1 MSARTAGSFA
11 SVPCPG
17 RRRTA
22 AGLLLGAAAA
32 WLGPAMHAIAL
43 EPVRRMRTAAPAPA
57 ADDSLAYASRD
68 DVQRYAEALAQRRG
82 FDPAWLRS
90 ALAQARYQ
98 PSVAR
103 AVMPPP
109 AGVAKSWAA
118 YRSRFVEPARIGA
131 GVAFW
136 DANQRWLAKADDV
149 FGVPPEIVVGIVG
162 VETFYGRL
170 MGNYRVVDSLCT
182 LAFDFPAGRSDRSA
196 FFRDEL
202 EAFFI
207 LCRTEAREPL
217 LVKGSY
223 AGAMGLPQFMP
234 SSFNRWAVDFDGDG
248 RTDLDSSPAD
258 VVGSVGLFLA
268 AHGWRRGLRPR
279 YRVTPPDDA
288 TERALLLGPDI
299 VPSFTAAEMAAHGAR
314 VDAPD
319 LDAGEKLAL
328 VQVDNGDAPPSHV
341 AGTSNFYALTRYNQS
356 SYYALAVI
364 ELGEAVRA
372 GLGRSR

>member
-1 MSARTAGSFA
+1 MNDRIAEAGA
-11 SVPCPG
+11 DIPCPG
-17 RRRTA
+17 RRRAA
-22 AGLLLGAAAA
+22 AGLLIGAAAA
-32 WLGPAMHAIAL
+32 CLGPALRADARQA
-43 EPVRRMRTAAPAPA
+43 VKRVRTAASAPA
-57 ADDSLAYASRD
+57 GDDSLTYAARE
-68 DVQRYAEALAQRRG
+68 DVQRYAEAIAQRRG
-82 FDPAWLRS
+82 FDLAWVRAS
-90 ALAQARYQ
+90 LAQARYQ
-98 PSVAR
+98 SSVAR

-118 YRSRFVEPARIGA
+118 YRARFVEPVRIGA
-131 GVAFW
+131 GAAFW
-136 DANQRWLAKADDV
+136 DANQRWLAKADEI

-170 MGNYRVVDSLCT
+170 MGNYRIVDSLCT
-182 LAFDFPAGRSDRSA
+182 LGFDFPAGRSDRSA

-202 EAFFI
+202 EAFFVM
-207 LCRTEAREPL
+207 CRTEAREPPT
-217 LVKGSY
+217 VKGSY

-248 RTDLDSSPAD
+248 RTDLDTSPAD

-268 AHGWRRGLRPR
+268 SHGWRRGLKPR
-279 YRVTPPDDA
+279 YRVTPPDDPA
-288 TERALLLGPDI
+288 ERAALLGPDI

-319 LDAGEKLAL
+319 LDASEKLAL
-328 VQVDNGDAPPSHV
+328 VQVENGDAAPSQV
-341 AGTSNFYALTRYNQS
+341 AGTSNFYAITRYNQS

-372 GLGRSR
+372 SLGRGR